1 KAEYRKPKQIQNPK
15 SQCSKRQSLHM
26 RFVLQISNLFRI
38 SDFVF
43 RISSRTEKKPLES
56 RTTEFP
62 MRACSLSAVCVCV
75 AVLIGSSGC
84 GGPAMATVRG
94 KVTCKGKAVAQA
106 HLIFAP
112 VPRSPEDREPGKPAT
127 GFTDDNGEYILST
140 FREYDGALVGP
151 H

>member
-1 KAEYRKPKQIQNPK
+1 
-15 SQCSKRQSLHM
+15 
-26 RFVLQISNLFRI
+26 
-38 SDFVF
+38 
-43 RISSRTEKKPLES
+43 
-56 RTTEFP
+56 

-106 HLIFAP
+106 HLIFSP

-127 GFTDDNGEYILST
+127 GFTDDNGEYTLST
-140 FREYDGALVGP
+140 FKAYDGALVGP
-151 H
+151 HEVTISLDETNPARCARMKKVNFEVKRGDNEINIELSDQP